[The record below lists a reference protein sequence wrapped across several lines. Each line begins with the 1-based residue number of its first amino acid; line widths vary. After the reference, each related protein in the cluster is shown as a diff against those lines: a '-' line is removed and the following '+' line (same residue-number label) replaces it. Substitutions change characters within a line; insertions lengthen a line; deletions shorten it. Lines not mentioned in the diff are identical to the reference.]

1 MELFYGLNVAFRVCL
16 LSCVFAVFNTKWYF
30 YFTDMI
36 TMFYWIK
43 NSRSV
48 TPPKKK
54 KKNIEQCT
62 WPKWMPQSL
71 TGVTNQHWFRY
82 WHGALRQKSHYLS
95 QCWSRTI
102 LQYGIVMLQCGK
114 VTPYGDI
121 ELNIGSG
128 NNVGVN
134 SDSAIPIPIP
144 AKLKFTIPIPIPWI
158 AIAILFLSQYVNPWK
173 LETHG
178 CIFSC
183 HCGYGFPGTKHQ
195 TCSSHSAH

>member
-1 MELFYGLNVAFRVCL
+1 MILLLNRYDYNVL
-16 LSCVFAVFNTKWYF
+16 LNKKLKICY
-30 YFTDMI
+30 
-36 TMFYWIK
+36 
-43 NSRSV
+43 
-48 TPPKKK
+48 PPQKKK
-54 KKNIEQCT
+54 KKKKKYWTMYVVPPFDPSECHRASLVWRINIG
-62 WPKWMPQSL
+62 SG
-71 TGVTNQHWFRY
+71 TGMVPSGKKKHF
-82 WHGALRQKSHYLS
+82 LS

-102 LQYGIVMLQCGK
+102 LQYGIVMLQCGI

-121 ELNIGSG
+121 ELNIVSG

-183 HCGYGFPGTKHQ
+183 HCGYRFPGTKHQ